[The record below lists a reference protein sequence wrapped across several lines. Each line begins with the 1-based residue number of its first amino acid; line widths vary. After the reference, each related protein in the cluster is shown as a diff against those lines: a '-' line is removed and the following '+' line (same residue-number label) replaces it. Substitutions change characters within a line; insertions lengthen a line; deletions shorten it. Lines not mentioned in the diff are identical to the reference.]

1 MGSREHSKYRKM
13 IEFIEGLITEKAPTH
28 IVINCNG
35 VGYIAQMSLFSYS
48 QFPDVGSKTKVL
60 MHQVIREDTNLL
72 YGFYTDTE
80 RRVFRQLIT
89 VNGIG
94 VNTARMM
101 LSAMSPSELVEA
113 IISQNLSLLQS
124 IKGIGIKTAQ
134 RVVIELK
141 DKLDKNVETGNI
153 LTIVHNTNKEQALTA
168 LVHLGFSKVAS
179 DTTLN
184 KILKTDSNLSVEDL
198 IKLALK
204 ML

>member
-1 MGSREHSKYRKM
+1 M
-13 IEFIEGLITEKAPTH
+13 IEFIEGIIIEKAPTH

-48 QFPDVGSKTKVL
+48 QFPDVGNKTKVL

-72 YGFYTDTE
+72 YGFFTDVE
-80 RRVFRQLIT
+80 RSVFRQLIT

-113 IISQNLSLLQS
+113 ITSQNLSLLQS

-134 RVVIELK
+134 RIVIELK
-141 DKLDKNVETGNI
+141 DKLEKNIETGNI
-153 LTIVHNTNKEQALTA
+153 LTVVHNTNKEQALTA
-168 LVHLGFSKVAS
+168 LVHLGFSKPAS
-179 DTTLN
+179 DSALN
-184 KILKTDSNLSVEDL
+184 KILKTDSSLSVENL

>member
-1 MGSREHSKYRKM
+1 M
-13 IEFIEGLITEKAPTH
+13 IEFIEGIITEKAPTH

-35 VGYIAQMSLFSYS
+35 VGYIAQISLFSYS
-48 QFPDVGSKTKVL
+48 QFPDLGNRTKVL
-60 MHQVIREDTNLL
+60 THQVVREDAHLL
-72 YGFYTDTE
+72 YGFHTDVE

-101 LSAMSPSELVEA
+101 HSSMSPNEITEA
-113 IISQNLSLLQS
+113 IISQNISVLQS
-124 IKGIGIKTAQ
+124 IKGIGAKTAQ

-141 DKLDKNVETGNI
+141 DKLDKNMDGGNI
-153 LTIVHNTNKEQALTA
+153 LTHVHNTNKEQALTA
-168 LVHLGFSKVAS
+168 LVHLGFSKQAS
-179 DTTLN
+179 DLTLN

-198 IKLALK
+198 IKVALK

>member
-1 MGSREHSKYRKM
+1 M
-13 IEFIEGLITEKAPTH
+13 IEFIEGIIIEKAPTH

-35 VGYIAQMSLFSYS
+35 VGYIAQISLFSYS
-48 QFPDVGSKTKVL
+48 KFPDVGTKTKVL
-60 MHQVIREDTNLL
+60 MHQVIREDANFL
-72 YGFYTDTE
+72 YGFFTDVE
-80 RRVFRQLIT
+80 RSVFRQLIT

-113 IISQNLSLLQS
+113 ITNQNLSLLQS
-124 IKGIGIKTAQ
+124 IKGIGTKTAQ

-141 DKLDKNVETGNI
+141 DKLDKNIETGNI

-168 LVHLGFSKVAS
+168 LVHLGFSKPAS
-179 DTTLN
+179 DSALN